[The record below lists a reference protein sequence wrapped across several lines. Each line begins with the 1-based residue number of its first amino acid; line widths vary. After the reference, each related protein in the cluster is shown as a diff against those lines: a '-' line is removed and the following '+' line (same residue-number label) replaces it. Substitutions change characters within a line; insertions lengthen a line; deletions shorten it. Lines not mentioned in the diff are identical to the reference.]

1 MFFTTGISS
10 CLMKKFKTALVW
22 SDSWVLGWEA
32 WAKMQSRDCLR
43 AEPDRAGREALRLL
57 KGIRIP
63 LPAWRW
69 ENPGRGL
76 SDLPRVTL

>member
-43 AEPDRAGREALRLL
+43 AEPGRAGREALRLL

-69 ENPGRGL
+69 ENPGRRL
-76 SDLPRVTL
+76 SDLPWVTR